1 MVCSVD
7 VVPSVICPRVVCSVD
22 VGSRED
28 VVPSMVDLR
37 VVCTVDVG
45 SREGTK
51 RVVESEKGTK
61 RVSVIIAVLN
71 AVDAAAFVDVVVVVV
86 CP

>member
-7 VVPSVICPRVVCSVD
+7 VVPSVVCPQVVCSVD
-22 VGSRED
+22 VGS
-28 VVPSMVDLR
+28 
-37 VVCTVDVG
+37 G
-45 SREGTK
+45 EGTK
-51 RVVESEKGTK
+51 RVVESEEGTK

>member
-1 MVCSVD
+1 MVCSAD

-28 VVPSMVDLR
+28 VVPSVVCPR
-37 VVCTVDVG
+37 VVRSVDVG

-51 RVVESEKGTK
+51 RVVESEEGTK

>member
-7 VVPSVICPRVVCSVD
+7 VVTNAVCPRVVCSVD
-22 VGSRED
+22 VGS
-28 VVPSMVDLR
+28 
-37 VVCTVDVG
+37 G
-45 SREGTK
+45 EGTK
-51 RVVESEKGTK
+51 RVVESEEGTK

-71 AVDAAAFVDVVVVVV
+71 AVDAVAIVDVVVVVV

>member
-28 VVPSMVDLR
+28 VVPSVVCPR
-37 VVCTVDVG
+37 VVCSVDVG
-45 SREGTK
+45 SGEGTK
-51 RVVESEKGTK
+51 RVVESKEGTK
-61 RVSVIIAVLN
+61 QVSVIIAVLD
-71 AVDAAAFVDVVVVVV
+71 AVDAAAVVDVVVVVV